1 MPKRSASP
9 KAGTRKTRADVERT
23 IADEIAGAIEAGT
36 PPWRQPWSGGGG
48 GGLPLRATGE
58 PYRGVNVLVLWMAA
72 GRRGYASP
80 RWLTYRQCRELGG
93 QVRRGE
99 TGTTVVKYGTVEKE
113 GEDGERETRPY
124 LRAYTVFNA
133 TQADGLPEGWDL
145 VVPPVDRGTLPDAAM
160 EAYFARLGARIE
172 TTPEPRACYDVAR
185 DVIHMPPVATFET
198 TAAYYETLGHEAV
211 HLSGAS
217 HRLDRLNRCRDR
229 AGMAFEELVAEIG
242 QCVLHAQL
250 GLAPSVDQSAAYV
263 AGWLRA
269 IRDEPRAL
277 FRAAAEAQRAVD
289 WITAACGDR
298 IAPVEGE
305 TTPAMDPAPAEREP
319 A

>member
-9 KAGTRKTRADVERT
+9 KTRDRKPGRDVERT
-23 IADEIAGAIEAGT
+23 IADEIAAAIEAGT
-36 PPWRQPWSGGGG
+36 PPWRQPWTGGGG
-48 GGLPLRATGE
+48 GGLPIRATGE

-72 GRRGYASP
+72 ARRGYISP
-80 RWLTYRQCRELGG
+80 RWLTYRQCQEFGG

-113 GEDGERETRPY
+113 GEDGTPETRPY

-133 TQADGLPEGWDL
+133 AQADGLPEGWDL
-145 VVPPVDRGTLPDAAM
+145 VQPAACRGTLPDAAM
-160 EAYFARLGARIE
+160 EAYFARLGATVE
-172 TTPEPRACYDVAR
+172 TTPEPRACYDLAR

-198 TAAYYETLGHEAV
+198 TAAYYETLAHEAV

-217 HRLDRLNRCRDR
+217 HRLDRLSRCRDR

-242 QCVLHAQL
+242 QCLLHAQL

-269 IRDEPRAL
+269 IRDDHRAI
-277 FRAAAEAQRAVD
+277 FHAAAEAQRAVD
-289 WITAACGDR
+289 WITAACGTR
-298 IAPVEGE
+298 IEPVEE
-305 TTPAMDPAPAEREP
+305 EPAPAAREP